1 MGYVS
6 IACVRCNFHADCD
19 PRKIT
24 PIKCPLCGG
33 QLNRHFMPGDVDND
47 CDSCDDASIVDA
59 IADVYVESR
68 MSYGSSDDDSHSSS
82 DYSSSDY
89 SSCDCDSGGSYCD

>member
-1 MGYVS
+1 MSYVS
-6 IACVRCNFHADCD
+6 ISCVRCKFHADCD

-33 QLNRHFMPGDVDND
+33 QLNRHFMLGDIDDD
-47 CDSCDDASIVDA
+47 CDSCDDVSIVNA

-68 MSYGSSDDDSHSSS
+68 MSYDSSDSDSN
-82 DYSSSDY
+82 SSSDY
-89 SSCDCDSGGSYCD
+89 SSCDCDSGSSCYD